1 MSTAND
7 EMVTIATFPEP
18 MEANMARSALDAAG
32 IDSFLQGENANS
44 LLPVAFSS
52 RLQVRPQDEA
62 AGRAV
67 LDALTDAPESLATVT
82 AAEIAAED
90 AGGARKA

>member
-1 MSTAND
+1 MSSTSD

-18 MEANMARSALDAAG
+18 MEANMARSALAAAG

-67 LDALTDAPESLATVT
+67 LDALTDAPASLATVT
-82 AAEIAAED
+82 AAEIAAEE
-90 AGGARKA
+90 RKA

>member
-1 MSTAND
+1 MKPTTD

-32 IDSFLQGENANS
+32 IESFLQGENANA

-67 LDALTDAPESLATVT
+67 LDALTDAPESLASVT

-90 AGGARKA
+90 AAEELKA

>member
-1 MSTAND
+1 MKPTTD

-32 IDSFLQGENANS
+32 IESFLQGENANA

-67 LDALTDAPESLATVT
+67 LDALTDAPESLASVT

-90 AGGARKA
+90 ATGDTKA